1 MNRRRKPSH
10 DDLTLWQRAMRD
22 VRPLRARPKTK
33 TPKPPPGPQPAPL
46 SSAPAPVKPRR
57 AAPAPLALPKI
68 GGHRAPGLDKSSAEK
83 LKRGRYTIE
92 RRLDLHGMTQEAA
105 HRALA
110 GFIARAAE
118 DDVRCVL
125 VITGKGFRRL
135 SDNDADAAQEIG
147 ILRQAVPRW
156 LNEAPNRARI
166 LAFGTAQPRDGGVG
180 ALYVLLRRRR

>member
-1 MNRRRKPSH
+1 MNRRRQRSR

-33 TPKPPPGPQPAPL
+33 TAKPPPGPEAAPL
-46 SSAPAPVKPRR
+46 SAGPAPAKPRP
-57 AAPAPLALPKI
+57 AAPALPKI

-110 GFIARAAE
+110 GFIARAA
-118 DDVRCVL
+118 
-125 VITGKGFRRL
+125 
-135 SDNDADAAQEIG
+135 
-147 ILRQAVPRW
+147 
-156 LNEAPNRARI
+156 
-166 LAFGTAQPRDGGVG
+166 
-180 ALYVLLRRRR
+180 

>member
-1 MNRRRKPSH
+1 MSRHRKPSH
-10 DDLTLWQRAMRD
+10 EDAALWRSAMRD
-22 VRPLRARPKTK
+22 VRPLRVRPSSEAPQRSPEPAPPASEPRP
-33 TPKPPPGPQPAPL
+33 PKPRP
-46 SSAPAPVKPRR
+46 
-57 AAPAPLALPKI
+57 AAPTLPKI

-92 RRLDLHGMTQEAA
+92 RRLDLHGLTQEAA

-118 DDVRCVL
+118 DGVRCVL
-125 VITGKGFRRL
+125 VITGKGFRRP
-135 SDNDADAAQEIG
+135 SDGDAGGAQEIG
-147 ILRQAVPRW
+147 VLRQAVPRW

-166 LAFGTAQPRDGGVG
+166 LAFGTAQPRDGGLG